1 MIKIEVFEEN
11 VCPNCKKLKTF
22 LEEKGL
28 SYSPLN
34 IQENPDHKVEALM
47 NNIFALPAMRI
58 GDDILRAKDMISDT
72 GEFLGDTVLKFVNE
86 RTGKD
91 Q

>member
-11 VCPNCKKLKTF
+11 VCPNCKKLKAF
-22 LEEKGL
+22 LEEKAL

-72 GEFLGDTVLKFVNE
+72 GEFLGDAVLKFVNE

>member
-1 MIKIEVFEEN
+1 MTKIEIFEEN

-34 IQENPDHKVEALM
+34 IQVNPDHKVEALM

-58 GDDILRAKDMISDT
+58 GNDILRAKDMISDT
-72 GEFLGDTVLKFVNE
+72 GEFLRDTVLKFVKE

-91 Q
+91 

>member
-1 MIKIEVFEEN
+1 MTKIEIFEEN
-11 VCPNCKKLKTF
+11 VCPNCKKLKAF

-28 SYSPLN
+28 NYTPLN

-58 GDDILRAKDMISDT
+58 ANDILRAKDMISET
-72 GEFLGDTVLKFVNE
+72 GEFLGNTVLKFINE
-86 RTGKD
+86 RIGSS
-91 Q
+91 

>member
-1 MIKIEVFEEN
+1 MTKIEIFEEN
-11 VCPNCKKLKTF
+11 VCPNCKKLKAF

-28 SYSPLN
+28 SYNPLN

-58 GDDILRAKDMISDT
+58 GEDILRAKDMISET
-72 GEFLGDTVLKFVNE
+72 GEFLGDAVLKFINE